1 MVEKKL
7 KTEVV
12 RIELD
17 KNCKVIGIIGSR
29 RRNALR
35 DFDKTK
41 IVFDQVYKAGDLI
54 CSGGCPQGGDKFAE
68 MLAKSYGIPILI
80 FHADWNKHGKAAGFI
95 RNGLIA
101 KASDVLIAVVT
112 GDRKGGTEDTIR
124 KFGTKGEIHFA

>member
-1 MVEKKL
+1 MTERKL
-7 KTEVV
+7 RVEVV
-12 RIELD
+12 KITL
-17 KNCKVIGIIGSR
+17 NHTCKVIGIIGTR
-29 RRNALR
+29 RRNSLR

-41 IVFDQVYKAGDLI
+41 IVFDRIYKDGDLI

-68 MLAKSYGIPILI
+68 MLAKNYGIPILI

-101 KASDVLIAVVT
+101 KASDVLIAVVA

-124 KFGTKGEIHFA
+124 KFGTKGEILFA